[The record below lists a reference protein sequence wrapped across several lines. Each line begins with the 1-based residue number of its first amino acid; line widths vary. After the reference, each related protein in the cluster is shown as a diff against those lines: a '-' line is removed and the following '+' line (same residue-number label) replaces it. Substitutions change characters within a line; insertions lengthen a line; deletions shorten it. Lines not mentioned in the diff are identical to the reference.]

1 MRMTFRIVRLY
12 SLRTN
17 EKKMAEDRK
26 GISITRLALGAGI
39 IAVAAVGVAAF
50 VPRRRWV
57 MAGDAMRGA
66 LEWPLVGA
74 VTLWAAGLWNQ
85 EPRAPQFDDLRPYD
99 EF

>member
-1 MRMTFRIVRLY
+1 MQMTFQNVRLY
-12 SLRTN
+12 SLRTY

-26 GISITRLALGAGI
+26 GISFTRLALGAGI
-39 IAVAAVGVAAF
+39 IAVAAVGVATL
-50 VPRRRWV
+50 VPRRRWA

-74 VTLWAAGLWNQ
+74 VTLWAASLWND
-85 EPRAPQFDDLRPYD
+85 APSAPKFDDLRPYD